1 MCSQF
6 VNYVRSLG
14 FRYSGEVEE
23 NCLLRTRECQ
33 DALWM
38 QEEVARFKLKRKEL
52 RKTKRW

>member
-6 VNYVRSLG
+6 VHYVRRLG
-14 FRYSGEVEE
+14 FGFSGEVEE

-38 QEEVARFKLKRKEL
+38 HEGIGTFKLKRKEL